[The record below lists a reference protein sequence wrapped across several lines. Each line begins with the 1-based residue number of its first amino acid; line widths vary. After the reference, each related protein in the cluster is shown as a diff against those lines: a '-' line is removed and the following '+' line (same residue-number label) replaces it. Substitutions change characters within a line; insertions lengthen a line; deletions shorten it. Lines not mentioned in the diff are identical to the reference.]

1 MPTQISGP
9 SRGPAE
15 ARFFSLEPLYL
26 AMGVEVEALL
36 ELLLH
41 VFSVQIQQRAL
52 DPEIQFEYHI
62 ILFNAII
69 I

>member
-1 MPTQISGP
+1 
-9 SRGPAE
+9 
-15 ARFFSLEPLYL
+15 
-26 AMGVEVEALL
+26 MGVEVEALL